1 MKFEIDD
8 LVIEERPTGNEF
20 YGEYIWPAGIA
31 MCEFLK
37 RNPELVK
44 GKRILELG
52 SGTGIVGLYAA
63 KLGAEHV
70 TLTDF
75 IDFNIEHI
83 KTNIKKNGLEGVA
96 EPRWFRWGT
105 SLDEQW
111 EIIIGSD
118 IVYPVMDKIALIKA
132 IKMHLKPGGK
142 FILGYNY
149 RPGDDMTIFEKSG
162 LRVKELERREIE
174 IEHEKFSDI
183 VHKNHDSN
191 IYKIIEMEV
200 L

>member
-1 MKFEIDD
+1 MKFDLD
-8 LVIEERPTGNEF
+8 GLVIEERPTGNEF
-20 YGEYIWPAGIA
+20 YGEYIWPTPLYV
-31 MCEFLK
+31 CDFLK
-37 RNPELVK
+37 RNSELVK
-44 GKRILELG
+44 GKRVLELG

-63 KLGAEHV
+63 KLGAKHV

-96 EPRWFRWGT
+96 EPRWFQWGT
-105 SLDEQW
+105 SLGEQW

-118 IVYPVMDKIALIKA
+118 VVYPAMDKIALVKA
-132 IKMHLKPGGK
+132 IKTHLKPGGK
-142 FILGYNY
+142 FILGYND
-149 RPGDDMTIFEKSG
+149 RPGDVMNIFEQSG

-174 IEHEKFSDI
+174 FEPEKFSEI

-191 IYKIIEMEV
+191 IYRIIEMV
-200 L
+200 AL